1 MLVLRGDTAMHLLQ
15 VVAAILVSLV
25 CLVRKISTLS
35 PAVHAHPV
43 SRETEKTAKVG

>member
-1 MLVLRGDTAMHLLQ
+1 MLVLRGDTAMLLLQ
-15 VVAAILVSLV
+15 VVATILVSLV

-43 SRETEKTAKVG
+43 SRETEKIAKVG